1 MTCIVA
7 IRDKNYSIVA
17 SDSGAFTESSRLLTT
32 TLKIGNFGKIIF
44 GTAGSIRVINILKH
58 YLNDPKLIKKTKT
71 QDAETFIVKRFVP
84 ILKQALTEAGASYQ
98 NDGGHTFEN
107 EIILIVDTKIFVIQ
121 NDYSVLEPKED
132 FFASGSAS
140 YAASGALYVL
150 NNLDPT
156 HQIYT
161 IEQKALMAL
170 SAAVGLHNTAA
181 APFFMISTK
190 DPETIL
196 SLGAS
201 SA

>member
-1 MTCIVA
+1 LTCIVA
-7 IRDKNYSIVA
+7 IKDHKGHSIIA

-71 QDAETFIVKRFVP
+71 QDAETFIVKHFVP
-84 ILKQALTEAGASYQ
+84 VLKQALTEAGASYE

-107 EIILIVDTKIFVIQ
+107 EIVLVVDNKIFVIQ
-121 NDYSVLEPKED
+121 NDYSVLEPRED
-132 FFASGSAS
+132 FFSSGSAS
-140 YAASGALYVL
+140 YAASGALYTL
-150 NNLDPT
+150 NNLDPK
-156 HQIYT
+156 HEAYT

-181 APFFMISTK
+181 APFFMISTE
-190 DPETIL
+190 DTETIIP
-196 SLGAS
+196 LGG
-201 SA
+201 